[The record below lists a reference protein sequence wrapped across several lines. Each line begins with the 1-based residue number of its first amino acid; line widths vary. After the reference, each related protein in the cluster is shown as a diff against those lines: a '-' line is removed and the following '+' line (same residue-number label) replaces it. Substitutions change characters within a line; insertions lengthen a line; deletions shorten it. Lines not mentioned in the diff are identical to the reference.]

1 MSKMKF
7 SYQWKQSRM
16 VEGVC
21 VPISHGVGNYDEL
34 LREAV
39 RVALRMDMN
48 PALDDWDDLYE
59 RIRRLMATYI
69 ASPEGEG
76 EDACTLMARLAACV
90 ADVIPMAIRKG
101 LVTPSSTGATPLTQL
116 PEG

>member
-7 SYQWKQSRM
+7 SNYQPKQSRI

-21 VPISHGVGNYDEL
+21 VPISEGSGDYDEL

-48 PALDDWDDLYE
+48 PACDDWDDLYQ
-59 RIRRLMATYI
+59 RIRRLIDAYV

-76 EDACTLMARLAACV
+76 EDICTLMTRLAACV

-101 LVTPSSTGATPLTQL
+101 LVTSSSTG
-116 PEG
+116 